1 MELLNPAVAFDAIRD
16 FLAAGGQ
23 VLAIIMVV
31 TFFMWALIV
40 ERLMY
45 WSGAHAGVVKRAQR
59 AWNARSDHQS
69 WYAHVIRERLISEA
83 MQEASRF
90 NNVIRALVAV
100 TPLLGLLGTVTGMV
114 QVFDVMAVTGSSNAR
129 LMAAGISKATI
140 PTMAGLVASLSGLI
154 FINAFD
160 RNVQKAQHRVSD
172 DLLIQSDKSF
182 VDRGTV

>member
-1 MELLNPAVAFDAIRD
+1 MGMINVGFEALMNFLN
-16 FLAAGGQ
+16 AGGD
-23 VLAIIMVV
+23 VLRVIMVT
-31 TFFMWALIV
+31 TFFMWALII

-45 WSGAHAGVVKRAQR
+45 WSGAHGGVVKRAQR
-59 AWNARSDHQS
+59 AWAARNDHKS
-69 WYAHVIRERLISEA
+69 WYAHAVRERLISETV
-83 MQEASRF
+83 QEADRF

-114 QVFDVMAVTGSSNAR
+114 EVFDVMATTGNSNAR

-160 RNVQKAQHRVSD
+160 RNVQKASHKISD
-172 DLLIQSDKSF
+172 ELLIE
-182 VDRGTV
+182 

>member
-1 MELLNPAVAFDAIRD
+1 MLELLNPTIAFDAIRD

-23 VLAIIMVV
+23 VLVVIMF
-31 TFFMWALIV
+31 TTAFMWALII
-40 ERLMY
+40 ERLLY
-45 WSGAHAGVVKRAQR
+45 WSGAHASVSKRAAR
-59 AWNARSDHQS
+59 AWAARDDHQT
-69 WYAHVIRERLISEA
+69 WYAHAVRERLISEA
-83 MQEASRF
+83 MQEASRN

-160 RNVQKAQHRVSD
+160 RNVQKAQHKIGDS
-172 DLLIQSDKSF
+172 LLIKSDHSF
-182 VDRGTV
+182 VDHI

>member
-1 MELLNPAVAFDAIRD
+1 MELLNPTIAFDAIRD
-16 FLAAGGQ
+16 FLNAGGP
-23 VLAIIMVV
+23 VLKVIMVV

-40 ERLMY
+40 ERVMY
-45 WSGAHAGVVKRAQR
+45 WSGAHTGVVKRAQR

-129 LMAAGISKATI
+129 LMAAGITRATI

-160 RNVQKAQHRVSD
+160 RNVQKAQHRISD
-172 DLLIQSDKSF
+172 DLLIESNKTFTDNI
-182 VDRGTV
+182 V

>member
-1 MELLNPAVAFDAIRD
+1 MLELLNPVIAFDAIRD
-16 FLAAGGQ
+16 FLEAGGN
-23 VLAIIMVV
+23 VLRIIMVTTV
-31 TFFMWALIV
+31 FMWALIV

-45 WSGAHAGVVKRAQR
+45 WSSAHASVSKRAQR
-59 AWNARSDHQS
+59 AWAARSDHKS
-69 WYAHVIRERLISEA
+69 WHAHAIRERLISETV
-83 MQEASRF
+83 QEASRF

-114 QVFDVMAVTGSSNAR
+114 EVFDVMAVTGSSNAR

-160 RNVQKAQHRVSD
+160 RNVQKASHRISD
-172 DLLIQSDKSF
+172 DLLIE
-182 VDRGTV
+182 

>member
-1 MELLNPAVAFDAIRD
+1 MLELLNPTIAYDALQD
-16 FLAAGGQ
+16 FLNAGGN
-23 VLAIIMVV
+23 VLRIIMVT
-31 TFFMWALIV
+31 TFFMWALII

-45 WSGAHAGVVKRAQR
+45 WSGGHGGVAKRAQR
-59 AWNARSDHQS
+59 AWAARSDHKS
-69 WYAHVIRERLISEA
+69 WYAHAIRERLISETV
-83 MQEASRF
+83 QEAGRF

-114 QVFDVMAVTGSSNAR
+114 EVFDVMATTGSSNAR

-160 RNVQKAQHRVSD
+160 SNVQKAQHKISD
-172 DLLIQSDKSF
+172 ELLIE
-182 VDRGTV
+182 

>member
-1 MELLNPAVAFDAIRD
+1 MLELLNPSIAFDALRD
-16 FLAAGGQ
+16 FLGAGGN
-23 VLAIIMVV
+23 VLVIIMVT
-31 TFFMWALIV
+31 TFCMWALIV

-45 WSGAHAGVVKRAQR
+45 WSSAHSSVAKRAQR
-59 AWNARSDHQS
+59 AWIARNDHKS
-69 WYAHVIRERLISEA
+69 WYAHAIRERLISETV
-83 MQEASRF
+83 QEASRF

-114 QVFDVMAVTGSSNAR
+114 EVFDVMAVTGSSNAR

-160 RNVQKAQHRVSD
+160 RNVQKASHRISD
-172 DLLIQSDKSF
+172 DLLIE
-182 VDRGTV
+182 

>member
-1 MELLNPAVAFDAIRD
+1 MELLNPAIAFDAIRD
-16 FLAAGGQ
+16 FLNAGGL
-23 VLAIIMVV
+23 VLRVIMVV

-40 ERLMY
+40 ERLIY
-45 WSGAHAGVVKRAQR
+45 WSSAHGGVVKRAQR

-69 WYAHVIRERLISEA
+69 WHAHAIRERLISEA

-129 LMAAGISKATI
+129 LMAGGISKATI

-160 RNVQKAQHRVSD
+160 RNVQKAQHGVSD
-172 DLLIQSDKSF
+172 SLLIHSPGSGG
-182 VDRGTV
+182 RA

>member
-1 MELLNPAVAFDAIRD
+1 MPELLNPMIAFDALMD
-16 FLAAGGQ
+16 FLAAGGI
-23 VLAIIMVV
+23 VLKVIMVT

-45 WSGAHAGVVKRAQR
+45 WSGAHSGVTKRAVR
-59 AWNARSDHQS
+59 AWSARSDHKS
-69 WYAHVIRERLISEA
+69 WYAHAVRDKLISEA

-90 NNVIRALVAV
+90 NSVIRALVAV

-160 RNVQKAQHRVSD
+160 GNVQKASHRISD
-172 DLLIQSDKSF
+172 DLLIE
-182 VDRGTV
+182 

>member
-1 MELLNPAVAFDAIRD
+1 MINVGYEALMNFLN
-16 FLAAGGQ
+16 AGGD
-23 VLAIIMVV
+23 VLRVIMFT
-31 TFFMWALIV
+31 TFFMWALII

-45 WSGAHAGVVKRAQR
+45 WSGAHGGVVKRAQR
-59 AWNARSDHQS
+59 AWAARNDHKS
-69 WYAHVIRERLISEA
+69 WYAHAVRERLISETN
-83 MQEASRF
+83 QEAQRF

-114 QVFDVMAVTGSSNAR
+114 EVFDVMATTGNSNAR

-160 RNVQKAQHRVSD
+160 RNVQKASHKISD
-172 DLLIQSDKSF
+172 ELLIE
-182 VDRGTV
+182 